1 MVSHVFGLV
10 YIFNFSWVHKFR
22 TLVIKRNSKFEID
35 GDERLFEEIMKE
47 SGFDMNVVRGKPRD
61 RNLRNNFQIGSGIS

>member
-1 MVSHVFGLV
+1 MWEREDH
-10 YIFNFSWVHKFR
+10 FSWVHKFR

-61 RNLRNNFQIGSGIS
+61 RNLRNNFQIGSGISRCFL